1 MKILVDE
8 NIPSITVHELRS
20 LGHDVLDVR
29 GTPQQGIEDAELW
42 RLAQFQE
49 RLLITTDKGFAE
61 HREEAHHGIIVIRLR
76 QPNEQRIHARAMA
89 GFRQFEERE
98 WPGLLLV
105 VRDSVQSVTRA

>member
-8 NIPSITVHELRS
+8 NIPSITVNELRR

-29 GTPQQGIEDAELW
+29 GTPQQGIDDDQLW
-42 RLAQFQE
+42 RLAQADQ

-61 HREEAHHGIIVIRLR
+61 HRDEAHNGILIIRLR

-89 GFRQFEERE
+89 GFSQFSESGWR
-98 WPGLLLV
+98 GLLV
-105 VRDSVQSVTRA
+105 VARDAVQSVMRS

>member
-8 NIPSITVHELRS
+8 NIPSITVNELRT

-29 GTPQQGIEDAELW
+29 GTPQRGMEDDELW
-42 RLAQFQE
+42 RLAQADQ

-61 HREEAHHGIIVIRLR
+61 HRDEAHHGILVIRLR

-89 GFRQFEERE
+89 GFRQFKESDWRGPWWWCET
-98 WPGLLLV
+98 LC
-105 VRDSVQSVTRA
+105 RA